1 MDEQVLK
8 AWAAEA
14 GFAECAL
21 CSTENFETERR
32 MVEAQPKLK
41 ERAQLRFDPQSDTP
55 CAKSLAVLLWPYA
68 PAALPE
74 DGCVF
79 IDSYYDASNAAYHA
93 AKQLEERLIGA
104 GVYAKANVSYPAKRA
119 AVRAGL
125 GLIGKSSLLITPKY
139 GTRVVI
145 ILMATDIPIETVSH
159 PEELAASCAAC
170 GRCIKACPSGAL
182 TEGGMEHPEC
192 CMRNYMMEGIVVPDD
207 LRSKM
212 DMRLIGCDIC
222 QRVCLMQP
230 EMKADVQQGMRLDAF
245 LSTEGAGFSAA
256 AADLAARIGRNA
268 ARPQRIRAQAAI
280 LAGNSL
286 NASYLPVLSEWSLS
300 DFPAVREHAKWAS
313 AKIEAAMKSES
324 GT

>member
-1 MDEQVLK
+1 MAEEAKKTEPTIEEVLEHTSI
-8 AWAAEA
+8 AD
-14 GFAECAL
+14 
-21 CSTENFETERR
+21 
-32 MVEAQPKLK
+32 V
-41 ERAQLRFDPQSDTP
+41 
-55 CAKSLAVLLWPYA
+55 
-68 PAALPE
+68 
-74 DGCVF
+74 
-79 IDSYYDASNAAYHA
+79 YHA
-93 AKQLEERLIGA
+93 AKQLEERLISA

-182 TEGGMEHPEC
+182 SEGGMEHPER

-212 DMRLIGCDIC
+212 GMRLIGCDIC
-222 QRVCLMQP
+222 QRVCPMQP
-230 EMKADVQQGMRLDAF
+230 KMETQHSEALFLADFVTEDTATFAESVTRL
-245 LSTEGAGFSAA
+245 SQ
-256 AADLAARIGRNA
+256 RIGKNA

-280 LAGNSL
+280 LAGNSG
-286 NASYLPVLSEWSLS
+286 NPAFLPVLDVWAQSSFDAVAQHARWAAERIRSE
-300 DFPAVREHAKWAS
+300 VR
-313 AKIEAAMKSES
+313 
-324 GT
+324 